1 MLNKYL
7 LRDDISWADLALSV
21 RRGAAFPWR
30 DAWESLFLP
39 LSATDIAEISQHTP
53 FRAFQWLVTLWIDR
67 TGPTWSRPRYTL
79 SLQMALEQP
88 LLAHTSLMICL
99 QTYVPNPPFQLFLW
113 KETRT
118 TRRKP
123 MIFGRALNFTH
134 FTWGLGSS
142 HIEKFS
148 LRFERWKASA
158 LTTSPP

>member
-1 MLNKYL
+1 MGGSSLVCKEGC
-7 LRDDISWADLALSV
+7 SFSM
-21 RRGAAFPWR
+21 
-30 DAWESLFLP
+30 AWCMRELFLL
-39 LSATDIAEISQHTP
+39 LSATDITEISQHTP